1 MFIHEHGIHDL
12 FDSIEESLGA
22 SMNNN
27 NNTKKKKQQLAA
39 EPES

>member
-1 MFIHEHGIHDL
+1 MFIHKHGIHDL

-27 NNTKKKKQQLAA
+27 NTKKKKQQLAA